1 MYLSHVNTSRAHCSS
16 TEKRREREESTVSP
30 LHECIGSCMQHG
42 STAQC
47 LVEEEGDRLNVAT
60 KTKKQHLPSA
70 QEAVHSLARLSAPL
84 CTTALPP
91 SHTLQSCYCVLAFVC
106 SLPVQCIRKERER
119 GCKVAWRGS
128 CSWEREAHP
137 LRANAEREERLLSR
151 IVLSCCLRCC
161 KALCPTNCSL
171 QRFQPRPVL
180 CPRPSRSPPS
190 LTELSPPSLL
200 ALARSLALVSRTRPL
215 RTLLYY
221 GLYGCVYTHCLS
233 LQRFALQTPVS

>member
-1 MYLSHVNTSRAHCSS
+1 
-16 TEKRREREESTVSP
+16 
-30 LHECIGSCMQHG
+30 MQHG

-70 QEAVHSLARLSAPL
+70 QEAVQSRARLSAPL

-128 CSWEREAHP
+128 CSCEREAHP

-151 IVLSCCLRCC
+151 IVLSCCLRWC
-161 KALCPTNCSL
+161 KALCPTNCSPTL
-171 QRFQPRPVL
+171 STSPRSLSSP
-180 CPRPSRSPPS
+180 RSPPS
-190 LTELSPPSLL
+190 LAELSPPSLPLL
-200 ALARSLALVSRTRPL
+200 APSPSSLGLGHCAHSS
-215 RTLLYY
+215 Y

>member
-1 MYLSHVNTSRAHCSS
+1 
-16 TEKRREREESTVSP
+16 
-30 LHECIGSCMQHG
+30 MQHG

-106 SLPVQCIRKERER
+106 SLPVQCIRKGRER

-128 CSWEREAHP
+128 CSCEREAHP